1 MCKEAIVLAGGAGTR
16 LKNVVADKPKPMALI
31 NNKPFLEYLLNYLSK
46 NGIVHVILSV
56 GFKAEQIQNYF
67 GNKYQ
72 SLKISYANEDQPLGT
87 GGGIRLALQNA
98 TTENIFIV
106 NGDTLFNVNL
116 QKIRDSHKKNKSDL
130 SIALNEVNDGS
141 RYGSILIDNTD
152 KIVSFEEKKETKH
165 AALING
171 GTYLLSKRSF
181 LNINFPEKFSFEKDF
196 LEKYYN
202 TKRFYGIIFTDYFID
217 IGIPETYKKA
227 QIDFLNEFG
236 Y

>member
-1 MCKEAIVLAGGAGTR
+1 MCNEAIVLAGGAGTR
-16 LKNVVADKPKPMALI
+16 LKEVVADKPKPMALI
-31 NNKPFLEYLLNYLSK
+31 NNKPFLEYLLNYLAK

-67 GNKYQ
+67 GNKYRN
-72 SLKISYANEDQPLGT
+72 LKISYATEDQPLGT

-98 TTENIFIV
+98 KTENIFIV

-116 QKIRDSHKKNKSDL
+116 QKISDFHKKNKSDL
-130 SIALNEVNDGS
+130 TIALNEVKDGS
-141 RYGSILIDNTD
+141 RYGSILIDNTH
-152 KIVSFEEKKETKH
+152 KIVNFEEKKETKQE
-165 AALING
+165 AMING

-202 TKRFYGIIFTDYFID
+202 IKRFYGIVFSDYFID
-217 IGIPETYKKA
+217 IGIPETYKQA
-227 QIDFLNEFG
+227 QTDFLNEFG
-236 Y
+236 S